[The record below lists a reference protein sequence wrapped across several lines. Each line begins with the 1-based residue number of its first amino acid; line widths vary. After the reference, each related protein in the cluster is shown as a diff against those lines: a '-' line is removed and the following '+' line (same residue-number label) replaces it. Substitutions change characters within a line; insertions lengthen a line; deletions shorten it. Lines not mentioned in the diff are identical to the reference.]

1 MSVEPADTASNSG
14 HCSHP
19 ATPEPSAPSRDDDPD
34 PSQLIKPH
42 IPNGP
47 HTLTSEEHAG
57 QPKSCCEA
65 LWQVRASTMQA
76 THDMAVEQKEL
87 LEQQLLT
94 LRRQVEELLLDRVG
108 LEKQVLEAQ
117 LKQQPAEEAKELLSG
132 GSSSSHRRLPGSL
145 LTHGAIA
152 FSLHDWERVQ
162 LKALKAERA
171 LELALLLSDETV
183 RRLRRQ
189 LTALL
194 QIEPELGH
202 GQRAGSSSHSQ

>member
-1 MSVEPADTASNSG
+1 
-14 HCSHP
+14 
-19 ATPEPSAPSRDDDPD
+19 
-34 PSQLIKPH
+34 
-42 IPNGP
+42 
-47 HTLTSEEHAG
+47 
-57 QPKSCCEA
+57 
-65 LWQVRASTMQA
+65 
-76 THDMAVEQKEL
+76 MAVEQKEL

-132 GSSSSHRRLPGSL
+132 GSSSHRRLPGSL

-162 LKALKAERA
+162 LKAHKAERA
-171 LELALLLSDETV
+171 LELHLQQALLLSDETV

-202 GQRAGSSSHSQ
+202 GQRAGSSSHSQPVAQ